1 MKGRA
6 FRKRNDSDES
16 DNEQNNTTTVVKK
29 VKKQANVQF
38 TTSKPSQ
45 SLSFND
51 DEETTTFKV
60 KKSKLSKKYI
70 ESNTQPIQSIQEE
83 TLGGRY
89 NLESLNELKST
100 QQFIL
105 PLKSDTTTTTHE
117 ETDLITN
124 YKVNK
129 DIEPIVLSGTDAEK
143 LEEVEELE
151 YKDRI
156 DIQQQAYTQAYTPLL
171 HTTNT
176 AEEEENN
183 EELFIKMEKDMKY
196 AKLQSQVKNKK
207 KIQDKGRI
215 FIGSDSGTA
224 KKGSEFLPFDSSIHG
239 STNDEVDDEWERE
252 IMSRGVSSNIQV
264 NNNTAATTAATATH
278 TRTSHIGSIGT
289 TTPKHFNININ
300 QDNTITIEQIKK
312 SILYAKD
319 HLGGSVIDLEQRIFK
334 LEQELQHSETDL
346 KRLNNKVTQ
355 GIPLV
360 EYIEELKMYLAEVS
374 IYCTSKC
381 MYNGREH
388 HCINICVI
396 LWYMM
401 LIKLYGIV

>member
-105 PLKSDTTTTTHE
+105 PLKSDTTTTTLE
-117 ETDLITN
+117 QTDLTTNTN
-124 YKVNK
+124 YNK
-129 DIEPIVLSGTDAEK
+129 DIEPIVLSGADAEK

-156 DIQQQAYTQAYTPLL
+156 DIQQQAYTSNSAILNNTK
-171 HTTNT
+171 TT
-176 AEEEENN
+176 EEEENN

-207 KIQDKGRI
+207 KIQEKGRI
-215 FIGSDSGTA
+215 FIGSDSTA
-224 KKGSEFLPFDSSIHG
+224 KKGSSEFLPFDSNIHAD
-239 STNDEVDDEWERE
+239 DEVDNEWERE
-252 IMSRGVSSNIQV
+252 IMSRGVSNNIQV
-264 NNNTAATTAATATH
+264 NNTATIA
-278 TRTSHIGSIGT
+278 THIGSVGT
-289 TTPKHFNININ
+289 IKHINI
-300 QDNTITIEQIKK
+300 DDSNTITIEQIKK
-312 SILYAKD
+312 SVIYAKD

-334 LEQELQHSETDL
+334 LESELQHSEIDL
-346 KRLNNKVTQ
+346 KRLDNKVKQ

-360 EYIEELKMYLAEVS
+360 DYIEELKMYLAEVS
-374 IYCTSKC
+374 IYCTSMC
-381 MYNGREH
+381 MYIV
-388 HCINICVI
+388 CIV
-396 LWYMM
+396 
-401 LIKLYGIV
+401 V